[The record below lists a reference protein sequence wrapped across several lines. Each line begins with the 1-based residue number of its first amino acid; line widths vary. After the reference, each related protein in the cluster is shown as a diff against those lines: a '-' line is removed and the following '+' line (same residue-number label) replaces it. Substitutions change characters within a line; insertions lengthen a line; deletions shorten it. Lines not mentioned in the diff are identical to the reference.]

1 MNFSRWFV
9 SLILL
14 GLSSSIAMA
23 DSVDPVAKLGGGC
36 CSIVLTSLDD
46 PNFKG
51 TFTQT
56 GGVTTVFFDFIN
68 NTGFTIGA
76 VNLDVTDNQTLTF
89 SIDNTGDPY
98 FTSFSPTTAT
108 PLSPPD
114 HLTLSW
120 FGTDATHTG
129 IPPATSVSCIDGCF
143 SIPPLSDFQFT
154 FLVGDVPTGGRFDFT
169 GTLVAAVPEPPAF
182 LLVLTGGVL
191 LLFFKRS

>member
-1 MNFSRWFV
+1 MNFSRWFL

-23 DSVDPVAKLGGGC
+23 DSVDPVAKLGGGGG
-36 CSIVLTSLDD
+36 SVVLTSLND
-46 PNFKG
+46 PNFTG

-56 GGVTTVFFDFIN
+56 GLVTVVFFDFIN

-76 VNLDVTDNQTLTF
+76 VNLDVTDNQPLTF
-89 SIDNTGDPY
+89 SIDNAGDPY
-98 FTSFSPTTAT
+98 FNNFSPTIPTL
-108 PLSPPD
+108 LSPPN

-120 FGTDATHTG
+120 FGTDATHLG
-129 IPPATSVSCIDGCF
+129 IPPATLVSCSDGCF

-154 FLVGDVPTGGRFDFT
+154 FTVADVPTGGSFAFT
-169 GTLVAAVPEPPAF
+169 GTLVPIPEPPAL
-182 LLVLTGGVL
+182 LLVLTGAVL